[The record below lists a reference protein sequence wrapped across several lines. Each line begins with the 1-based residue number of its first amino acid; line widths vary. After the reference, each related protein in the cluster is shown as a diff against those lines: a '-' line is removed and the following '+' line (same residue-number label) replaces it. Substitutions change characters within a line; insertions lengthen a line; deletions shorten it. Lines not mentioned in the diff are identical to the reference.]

1 MIARSPSRTSISP
14 ATGWR
19 ISLSLALSLTAGV
32 GCSGRTVPA
41 APAVTAEV
49 RCAACGRTLAR
60 SDAQPRINLDGID
73 VFACKKCP
81 APSRRSPR
89 SRAGSTAAGRATAG
103 RYP

>member
-1 MIARSPSRTSISP
+1 MIARPPSRTSISP
-14 ATGWR
+14 ETGWKAFR
-19 ISLSLALSLTAGV
+19 ALALSLAAGV
-32 GCSGRTVPA
+32 GCSGPTVPA

-49 RCAACGRTLAR
+49 RCDACGLILAR

-89 SRAGSTAAGRATAG
+89 PRVGSTAAGRAAAG